1 MTPAP
6 IKPSVPMAALEALDL
21 RIGTIIE
28 VQDVPKSKKLVR
40 LTVDFGDHT
49 RTIFSGVKQ
58 ERADPKAELEGR
70 QALFLVNLE
79 PRAMMG
85 EESQGMLVDAGYA
98 DGLARP
104 ALLVPETPVAN
115 GTRAG

>member
-1 MTPAP
+1 MQPAP
-6 IKPSVPMAALEALDL
+6 VKPHVSIGALEALDL
-21 RIGTIIE
+21 RVGTI
-28 VQDVPKSKKLVR
+28 VAVDDVPKSKKLVR

-49 RTIFSGVKQ
+49 RTIFSGVKT
-58 ERADPKAELEGR
+58 ERADPKGELEGR

-98 DGLARP
+98 DGLAKP
-104 ALLVPETPVAN
+104 ALLVPEAPVPN

>member
-1 MTPAP
+1 MQPSP
-6 IKPSVPMAALEALDL
+6 IKPPIPFSAFEALDL
-21 RIGTIIE
+21 RVGTIVE

-58 ERADPKAELEGR
+58 ERADPKGELEGR

-98 DGLARP
+98 DGLAKP
-104 ALLVPETPVAN
+104 ALLVPEAPVPN

>member
-1 MTPAP
+1 MSPAP
-6 IKPSVPMAALEALDL
+6 LKPSVTIAALEALDL
-21 RIGTIIE
+21 RVGTIVE
-28 VQDVPKSKKLVR
+28 VRDVPKSKKLVR

-49 RTIFSGVKQ
+49 RTIFSGVKT
-58 ERADPKAELEGR
+58 ERADPKGELEGR

-79 PRAMMG
+79 PRQMMG

-98 DGLARP
+98 DGLERP
-104 ALLVPETPVAN
+104 ALLVPEWPVPN